1 MKMVKHLIYYMSLLA
16 TVLLSACTD
25 NDATIADEPLPDG
38 MGRICIA
45 ISSPEV
51 VGGGTTRGVN
61 TVPWEDPDHDWEKL
75 QNFRIYICTES
86 NQVVDIIEGTIA
98 DMTGET
104 GTTST
109 YNKRSKELKS
119 SPLTAG
125 KYHIFATANF
135 NSSESATNSAN
146 ENDVYDDGISV
157 GSTIDPA
164 NNTFKFANGYS
175 NKNIPMTG
183 KLTNTD
189 GTLKTVTVVNAK
201 ETDAGII
208 SVWRVMA
215 KLQFYFTNL
224 SDTKIRIKSVEVEPL
239 NNIAS
244 GDDEGKGLIYLFSKD
259 NLESEKNLRPNTA
272 GASKIDKG
280 VTATWALH
288 DNETITTPLN
298 GIISETSLL
307 TSAQLALGSKVTATG
322 SVTAEDEAKTKL
334 QKLKTTENIENK
346 DEASVITLTVT
357 PKSGLSFKPT
367 DLSFTASR
375 VGTDGGKIAVVAGST
390 TLAENQQPA
399 RYNGKGGLHEPPFI
413 TKYNYKLT
421 SAATTVPFVIKI
433 YLYGLNQ
440 KEIAFSDVVIT
451 GIATQNISV
460 APAASDA
467 TDGVTLP
474 SDAMSSDIGAFEYL
488 PSSPL
493 ELAAGATTH
502 DPFFF
507 YVNETD
513 KSFTTINNQLS
524 LRFKIQRLK
533 KGMSGDSD
541 SDWYDDEIRYGV
553 TTHYGDGTTGHD
565 GFNVIRRNDWI
576 HIPVV
581 LTDWQFRVEPLAFV
595 PIAGYPATTVSSDGL
610 TATFSTGGMIALQ
623 PFIKKYSE
631 ETWRS
636 FDIHD
641 PDISDI
647 SISWKSQTGSE
658 SLVTTP
664 FIYDPVTK
672 SIIGELNNN
681 LGAGTYKTSI
691 TVNATLGSYPYSFTF
706 NVWLKK
712 TE

>member
-259 NLESEKNLRPNTA
+259 NLESERTLGPILQGLRR
-272 GASKIDKG
+272 SIR
-280 VTATWALH
+280 VL
-288 DNETITTPLN
+288 PLLGHFTMMLQRMLTCRN
-298 GIISETSLL
+298 RACLL
-307 TSAQLALGSKVTATG
+307 LPV
-322 SVTAEDEAKTKL
+322 
-334 QKLKTTENIENK
+334 
-346 DEASVITLTVT
+346 
-357 PKSGLSFKPT
+357 F
-367 DLSFTASR
+367 R
-375 VGTDGGKIAVVAGST
+375 M
-390 TLAENQQPA
+390 
-399 RYNGKGGLHEPPFI
+399 
-413 TKYNYKLT
+413 
-421 SAATTVPFVIKI
+421 AAT
-433 YLYGLNQ
+433 N
-440 KEIAFSDVVIT
+440 
-451 GIATQNISV
+451 
-460 APAASDA
+460 
-467 TDGVTLP
+467 
-474 SDAMSSDIGAFEYL
+474 
-488 PSSPL
+488 
-493 ELAAGATTH
+493 
-502 DPFFF
+502 
-507 YVNETD
+507 
-513 KSFTTINNQLS
+513 
-524 LRFKIQRLK
+524 
-533 KGMSGDSD
+533 
-541 SDWYDDEIRYGV
+541 
-553 TTHYGDGTTGHD
+553 
-565 GFNVIRRNDWI
+565 
-576 HIPVV
+576 
-581 LTDWQFRVEPLAFV
+581 
-595 PIAGYPATTVSSDGL
+595 
-610 TATFSTGGMIALQ
+610 
-623 PFIKKYSE
+623 
-631 ETWRS
+631 
-636 FDIHD
+636 
-641 PDISDI
+641 
-647 SISWKSQTGSE
+647 
-658 SLVTTP
+658 
-664 FIYDPVTK
+664 
-672 SIIGELNNN
+672 
-681 LGAGTYKTSI
+681 
-691 TVNATLGSYPYSFTF
+691 
-706 NVWLKK
+706 
-712 TE
+712 